1 MSLPE
6 REAAVLWPT
15 YVRPQ
20 VEFVRGQGV
29 RLWDAR
35 GREYLDFLGGIAV
48 VAAGHAHP
56 KVVEAVSAQL
66 GTLGHTSNLYFTGPQ
81 VELAERLV
89 GHVGGDAKVFLS
101 NSGAEANEAAIKVA
115 RRWGRANRGEQATG
129 IVATLG
135 GFHGRTLAT
144 LAATG
149 KTCDAPR
156 FQPLPPGF
164 SHVPFGN
171 VEALAAAIGPDTA
184 AVLVEPIQGEAG
196 IRVPPPGYLRAVRE
210 VTSRAGVLLMV
221 DEIQS
226 GMGRTGRFF
235 AHQHDEIR
243 PDVVTMAKALGSGY
257 PIGATIARTEVA
269 ESMQRGDHGTTFG
282 GNPVACTAALA
293 TLDVIEPLLGGH
305 VDKVSTRLADG
316 LGELRGRLTG
326 RSTWAP
332 PSATTRRRAPGR
344 GRGAGLWFA
353 LDFGPRPRRRRQAAL
368 ARSAGPGRQPGHR
381 HRPAPGPAAGG
392 HRGRDRR
399 GAGPAGGGPG
409 GGRPVPLK
417 AARQQALA
425 ALLRTRQVSSQAL
438 VLEHLRAQGFDATQ
452 ATISRDLDDL
462 GAVKVRGPDGRLV
475 YALPEPGNGHGA
487 DHDEIRRMLG
497 GSLLA
502 IIPSGNLVV
511 LRTPPG
517 HAAALASTLDRAGIT
532 GVAGT
537 VAGDDTVLVVC
548 TERTP
553 GRAMA
558 RQLAALAVTPME
570 PRAIAEPY
578 RGATA

>member
-1 MSLPE
+1 VSGLVE

-29 RLWDAR
+29 HLWDAR

-56 KVVEAVSAQL
+56 KVVEAVASQL

-115 RRWGRANRGEQATG
+115 RRWSRANRGDGATG

-149 KTCDAPR
+149 KPAMHTP

-164 SHVPFGN
+164 SHVPFGDAG
-171 VEALAAAIGPDTA
+171 ALQAAIGPETA
-184 AVLVEPIQGEAG
+184 AVLLEPIQGEAG

-210 VTSRAGVLLMV
+210 ITTEAGVLLIV

-235 AHQHDEIR
+235 AYQHEDIR

-269 ESMQRGDHGTTFG
+269 DAMQRGDHGSTFG
-282 GNPVACTAALA
+282 GNPVACAAALA

-305 VDKVSTRLADG
+305 VEKVSTRLADG
-316 LGELRGRLTG
+316 LQELRGRLTG

-332 PSATTRRRAPGR
+332 PSDSDSEDGLSGAEV
-344 GRGAGLWFA
+344 RGAGLWFA
-353 LDFGPRPRRRRQAAL
+353 LDLGEDAPASSKQAAL
-368 ARSAGPGRQPGHR
+368 TALGRG
-381 HRPAPGPAAGG
+381 
-392 HRGRDRR
+392 
-399 GAGPAGGGPG
+399 
-409 GGRPVPLK
+409 
-417 AARQQALA
+417 
-425 ALLRTRQVSSQAL
+425 
-438 VLEHLRAQGFDATQ
+438 
-452 ATISRDLDDL
+452 
-462 GAVKVRGPDGRLV
+462 
-475 YALPEPGNGHGA
+475 
-487 DHDEIRRMLG
+487 
-497 GSLLA
+497 
-502 IIPSGNLVV
+502 LVV
-511 LRTPPG
+511 NPVTGTALRLAPPLVVTEEEIDEG
-517 HAAALASTLDRAGIT
+517 LARLAAALEEAG
-532 GVAGT
+532 
-537 VAGDDTVLVVC
+537 LC
-548 TERTP
+548 R
-553 GRAMA
+553 
-558 RQLAALAVTPME
+558 
-570 PRAIAEPY
+570 
-578 RGATA
+578 

>member
-1 MSLPE
+1 VSSLPE

-15 YVRPQ
+15 YLRPQ

-29 RLWDAR
+29 KLWDAR

-56 KVVEAVSAQL
+56 RVVEAVTAQL

-89 GHVGGDAKVFLS
+89 GHFGGDAKVFLS

-115 RRWGRANRGEQATG
+115 RRWGRATRGEAATG

-149 KTCDAPR
+149 KPAMHTP

-164 SHVPFGN
+164 SHVPFGD
-171 VEALAAAIGPDTA
+171 VDALAAAIGPDTA

-210 VTSRAGVLLMV
+210 VTSRAGVLLIV

-235 AHQHDEIR
+235 AHQHDDLR

-269 ESMQRGDHGTTFG
+269 DAMQRGDHGTTFG
-282 GNPVACTAALA
+282 GNPVACAAALA
-293 TLDVIEPLLGGH
+293 TLEVIEPLLGGH

-316 LGELRGRLTG
+316 LQELRGRLTG

-332 PSATTRRRAPGR
+332 PSAKAGDEGLPGAEV
-344 GRGAGLWFA
+344 RGAGLWFA
-353 LDFGPRPRRRRQAAL
+353 LDFGPEAPADARQAAL
-368 ARSAGPGRQPGHR
+368 AALGRGLVVNPVTDTALR
-381 HRPAPGPAAGG
+381 LAP
-392 HRGRDRR
+392 
-399 GAGPAGGGPG
+399 
-409 GGRPVPLK
+409 PLVVTEDEVDEGL
-417 AARQQALA
+417 ARLGA
-425 ALLRTRQVSSQAL
+425 AL
-438 VLEHLRAQGFDATQ
+438 E
-452 ATISRDLDDL
+452 
-462 GAVKVRGPDGRLV
+462 
-475 YALPEPGNGHGA
+475 E
-487 DHDEIRRMLG
+487 
-497 GSLLA
+497 
-502 IIPSGNLVV
+502 
-511 LRTPPG
+511 
-517 HAAALASTLDRAGIT
+517 AG
-532 GVAGT
+532 
-537 VAGDDTVLVVC
+537 LC
-548 TERTP
+548 R
-553 GRAMA
+553 
-558 RQLAALAVTPME
+558 
-570 PRAIAEPY
+570 
-578 RGATA
+578 

>member
-1 MSLPE
+1 VSGLVE

-29 RLWDAR
+29 HLWDAR

-56 KVVEAVSAQL
+56 KVVEAVASQL

-115 RRWGRANRGEQATG
+115 RRWSRANRGDGATG

-149 KTCDAPR
+149 KPAMHTP

-164 SHVPFGN
+164 SHVPFGDAG
-171 VEALAAAIGPDTA
+171 ALQAAIGPDTA
-184 AVLVEPIQGEAG
+184 AVLLEPIQGEAG

-210 VTSRAGVLLMV
+210 ITTEAGVLLIV

-235 AHQHDEIR
+235 AYQHEDIR

-269 ESMQRGDHGTTFG
+269 DAMQRGDHGTTFG
-282 GNPVACTAALA
+282 GNPVACAAALA

-305 VDKVSTRLADG
+305 VEKVSVRLADG
-316 LGELRGRLTG
+316 LQELRGRLTG

-332 PSATTRRRAPGR
+332 PSDSDSEDGLSGAEV
-344 GRGAGLWFA
+344 RGAGLWFA
-353 LDFGPRPRRRRQAAL
+353 LDLGEDAPASSKQAAL
-368 ARSAGPGRQPGHR
+368 TALGRG
-381 HRPAPGPAAGG
+381 
-392 HRGRDRR
+392 
-399 GAGPAGGGPG
+399 
-409 GGRPVPLK
+409 
-417 AARQQALA
+417 
-425 ALLRTRQVSSQAL
+425 
-438 VLEHLRAQGFDATQ
+438 
-452 ATISRDLDDL
+452 
-462 GAVKVRGPDGRLV
+462 
-475 YALPEPGNGHGA
+475 
-487 DHDEIRRMLG
+487 
-497 GSLLA
+497 
-502 IIPSGNLVV
+502 LVV
-511 LRTPPG
+511 NPVTGTALRLAPPLVVTEEEIDEG
-517 HAAALASTLDRAGIT
+517 LARLAAALEEAG
-532 GVAGT
+532 
-537 VAGDDTVLVVC
+537 LC
-548 TERTP
+548 R
-553 GRAMA
+553 
-558 RQLAALAVTPME
+558 
-570 PRAIAEPY
+570 
-578 RGATA
+578 

>member
-1 MSLPE
+1 VTDLPE

-20 VEFVRGQGV
+20 VEFVRGRGV

-56 KVVEAVSAQL
+56 RVVEAVTAQL

-89 GHVGGDAKVFLS
+89 GHFGGDAKVFLS

-115 RRWGRANRGEQATG
+115 RRWSKANRGEQATG

-149 KTCDAPR
+149 KPAMHAP

-164 SHVPFGN
+164 SHVPFGD
-171 VEALAAAIGPDTA
+171 VDAMAAAIGPDTA

-210 VTSRAGVLLMV
+210 LTSRAGVLLIV

-257 PIGATIARTEVA
+257 PI
-269 ESMQRGDHGTTFG
+269 
-282 GNPVACTAALA
+282 
-293 TLDVIEPLLGGH
+293 EPLLGGH
-305 VDKVSTRLADG
+305 IDKVSTRLADG
-316 LGELRGRLTG
+316 LQELRGRLTG
-326 RSTWAP
+326 RSTWAR
-332 PSATTRRRAPGR
+332 PSDDEPDDGLPGSEV
-344 GRGAGLWFA
+344 RGAGLWFA
-353 LDFGPRPRRRRQAAL
+353 LDLGPEAPADAKQAAL
-368 ARSAGPGRQPGHR
+368 AALGRGLVVNPVTDTALR
-381 HRPAPGPAAGG
+381 LAP
-392 HRGRDRR
+392 
-399 GAGPAGGGPG
+399 
-409 GGRPVPLK
+409 PLVVTEDEVDEGL
-417 AARQQALA
+417 ARLGA
-425 ALLRTRQVSSQAL
+425 AL
-438 VLEHLRAQGFDATQ
+438 E
-452 ATISRDLDDL
+452 
-462 GAVKVRGPDGRLV
+462 
-475 YALPEPGNGHGA
+475 E
-487 DHDEIRRMLG
+487 
-497 GSLLA
+497 
-502 IIPSGNLVV
+502 
-511 LRTPPG
+511 
-517 HAAALASTLDRAGIT
+517 AG
-532 GVAGT
+532 
-537 VAGDDTVLVVC
+537 LC
-548 TERTP
+548 R
-553 GRAMA
+553 
-558 RQLAALAVTPME
+558 
-570 PRAIAEPY
+570 
-578 RGATA
+578 